1 MTKNLLRI
9 SIIALLFVFI
19 STITHQPI
27 TANDEVIA
35 TKDKLIVFKIN
46 DKSYYTQ
53 TIGSENVEVKQMDTA
68 PIIYLDRTFVPV
80 RFLGNALGV
89 DDSNIEWNSSSRT
102 ASLKGS
108 NKLDLTIGKSAI
120 TVNGVSEEIDV
131 APMITNSR
139 TMLPARY
146 VAEGLGFTVDWDA
159 DNQLVIVYQGERPDI
174 SAIVAK
180 IKGIKPTE
188 PVEEPAEPQKPIV
201 EPMEPI
207 EEVGVKVVDLGK
219 GDKGSVQVAGYDIY
233 VTNVGATD
241 PGIWLN
247 MTDLSYPSKNIKAV
261 CTSHPEWNKSVRP
274 MINLTS
280 KEFPMDVW
288 TNSFKLYKRGY
299 SPVEPQSGD
308 RVTFDV
314 YGKVDGAEVKL
325 ATVTKTLP

>member
-1 MTKNLLRI
+1 MMKRTKVL
-9 SIIALLFVFI
+9 ALVLMFVFI
-19 STITHQPI
+19 STLTYQPV

-53 TIGSENVEVKQMDTA
+53 TIGSENIEVKQMDTA

-89 DDSNIEWNSSSRT
+89 SDSNINWNNNTRT
-102 ASLKGS
+102 ATLKGS
-108 NKLDLTIGKSAI
+108 NKLDLTIDKSAI

-131 APMITNSR
+131 APMISNSR

-188 PVEEPAEPQKPIV
+188 PVKPV
-201 EPMEPI
+201 EKPEKPI
-207 EEVGVKVVDLGK
+207 EEVGVKVVDIPRSDDVFHK
-219 GDKGSVQVAGYDIY
+219 QYIENAGYKISVRNDG
-233 VTNVGATD
+233 VND
-241 PGIWLN
+241 PGIWFG
-247 MTDLSYPSKNIKAV
+247 MSDESYPVKDIKVV
-261 CTSHPEWNKSVRP
+261 CTSHPEWN
-274 MINLTS
+274 TCS
-280 KEFPMDVW
+280 KIGWDGKYHTIQRDAW
-288 TNSFKLYKRGY
+288 TNSFTMSKEGY
-299 SPVEPQSGD
+299 SPTNPKSGD
-308 RVTFDV
+308 RITFDV

-325 ATVTKTLP
+325 ATITKTLP

>member
-89 DDSNIEWNSSSRT
+89 DDSNIEWNSNTRT

-120 TVNGVSEEIDV
+120 TINGVSENIDV

-159 DNQLVIVYQGERPDI
+159 DNQLVIVYQGERPDV

-180 IKGIKPTE
+180 IKGIRPTE
-188 PVEEPAEPQKPIV
+188 PVEEEPVV
-201 EPMEPI
+201 EPKEPI
-207 EEVGVKVVDLGK
+207 EEVGVKVVDIPRSDDVFHK
-219 GDKGSVQVAGYDIY
+219 QYIVNAGYKISVRNDG
-233 VTNVGATD
+233 VND
-241 PGIWLN
+241 PGIWFG
-247 MTDLSYPSKNIKAV
+247 MSDESYPIKDIKAV

>member
-9 SIIALLFVFI
+9 SMIALLFVFI

-53 TIGSENVEVKQMDTA
+53 TVGSENIEVKQMDTA

-89 DDSNIEWNSSSRT
+89 DDSNIEWNSNTRT

-120 TVNGVSEEIDV
+120 TINGVSENIDV

-159 DNQLVIVYQGERPDI
+159 DNQLVIVYQGERPDV
-174 SAIVAK
+174 SA
-180 IKGIKPTE
+180 
-188 PVEEPAEPQKPIV
+188 
-201 EPMEPI
+201 
-207 EEVGVKVVDLGK
+207 
-219 GDKGSVQVAGYDIY
+219 
-233 VTNVGATD
+233 
-241 PGIWLN
+241 
-247 MTDLSYPSKNIKAV
+247 
-261 CTSHPEWNKSVRP
+261 
-274 MINLTS
+274 
-280 KEFPMDVW
+280 
-288 TNSFKLYKRGY
+288 
-299 SPVEPQSGD
+299 
-308 RVTFDV
+308 
-314 YGKVDGAEVKL
+314 
-325 ATVTKTLP
+325 

>member
-1 MTKNLLRI
+1 MMKRTKVL
-9 SIIALLFVFI
+9 ALVLMFVFI
-19 STITHQPI
+19 STLTYQPV

-35 TKDKLIVFKIN
+35 TSDKLIVFKIN

-53 TIGSENVEVKQMDTA
+53 TIGSEDIAVNQMDTA

-89 DDSNIEWNSSSRT
+89 SDSNIEWNGNTRT
-102 ASLKGS
+102 ATLKGS

-120 TVNGVSEEIDV
+120 TVNGISEDIDV

-139 TMLPARY
+139 TMLPARH
-146 VAEGLGFTVDWDA
+146 VAEGLGFTVGWDA
-159 DNQLVIVYQGERPDI
+159 DNQLVIVYQGEKPDV

-188 PVEEPAEPQKPIV
+188 PVKPVEEAEK
-201 EPMEPI
+201 PI
-207 EEVGVKVVDLGK
+207 EEVGLKVVDLGRSDDGHEDYIK
-219 GDKGSVQVAGYDIY
+219 
-233 VTNVGATD
+233 VGNYNLNISNCGVSD
-241 PGIWLN
+241 PGIWFGIGDS
-247 MTDLSYPSKNIKAV
+247 TYPIKDIKVV

-280 KEFPMDVW
+280 KEFPMDIW

-299 SPVEPQSGD
+299 SPAEPKSGD
-308 RVTFDV
+308 RITFDV

-325 ATVTKTLP
+325 ATITKTLP